1 MTCISVIETKQKGHL
16 MGYNKDELLAETGIS
31 ERGSQPDTTRRER
44 EQRKAIQFAE
54 AENLVEHFLE
64 NRLDPKF
71 SEAWNLHLNHVRM
84 GKIPSKYFLDILGKL
99 EIFQTDPL
107 GEQQATH
114 RVLVALVKA
123 NILEIQTMGSV
134 PGIRVFKIVDA
145 AHFRDPMEGERLAD
159 MRITNLG
166 E

>member
-16 MGYNKDELLAETGIS
+16 MGYTKDEFLAETGIS
-31 ERGSQPDTTRRER
+31 ERGSQPDITRRER
-44 EQRKAIQFAE
+44 EQRKALQFAE

-71 SEAWNLHLNHVRM
+71 SEAWNLDLSQVRI
-84 GKIPSKYFLDILGKL
+84 GEIPPKYFLDMLGKL
-99 EIFQTDPL
+99 DIFRTDPL
-107 GEQQATH
+107 GEKQAIH

-123 NILEIQTMGSV
+123 NILKRQTMGSV
-134 PGIRVFKIVDA
+134 PGIRVFKIVDV
-145 AHFRDPMEGERLAD
+145 AHFRDPMEGEQLAD